1 MGRAVNTNGQH
12 LLPVTPGLSRDRK
25 AEERSGKEEGKKQNG
40 ERPYAPCLRNEAWL
54 LGREDAAGLTPD
66 PGLSYLASSAELDD
80 AEPTSV
86 SSPGNTVILSA
97 GTALP
102 ALQHGESCALV
113 PGDWEWCTSEVLED
127 LAATGNMKGRGGRAA
142 LGGGQGLPKT

>member
-1 MGRAVNTNGQH
+1 M
-12 LLPVTPGLSRDRK
+12 
-25 AEERSGKEEGKKQNG
+25 
-40 ERPYAPCLRNEAWL
+40 
-54 LGREDAAGLTPD
+54 
-66 PGLSYLASSAELDD
+66 ASSAELDD

-113 PGDWEWCTSEVLED
+113 PGDWEWYTSEVLED